1 MIIIIIIIIIKM
13 ASFGKLFT
21 LFLSLK
27 GFSLSSASSL
37 FEISAGL
44 IICAWSA
51 VFSR

>member
-1 MIIIIIIIIIKM
+1 M
-13 ASFGKLFT
+13 ASFGKLFM
-21 LFLSLK
+21 FYPLK

-44 IICAWSA
+44 IIHAWSA